1 MPALTE
7 RNESMRT
14 LIVAAAALAALSLST
29 GALAQSTSTTA
40 TTTTTSS
47 TSGAK
52 FTVAAPTE
60 TIAAD
65 PAGKAVLDKD
75 MPGLTTHEAYDS
87 FKSMSLKAVQ
97 PMSNG
102 AISDAA
108 LAKVAAD
115 LAMVK

>member
-1 MPALTE
+1 
-7 RNESMRT
+7 MRT

-29 GALAQSTSTTA
+29 GAVAQSTTTTS
-40 TTTTTSS
+40 TTTTT
-47 TSGAK
+47 TMTAGK
-52 FTVAAPTE
+52 YTLDTPIE

-75 MPGLTTHEAYDS
+75 LPGLTSHEAYDS

-102 AISDAA
+102 ALSDAA
-108 LAKVAAD
+108 MAKAAAD
-115 LAMVK
+115 LAMIK

>member
-1 MPALTE
+1 MK
-7 RNESMRT
+7 T
-14 LIVAAAALAALSLST
+14 LIIAAAAGLAALSL
-29 GALAQSTSTTA
+29 GAVASAQET
-40 TTTTTSS
+40 TTTTTS
-47 TSGAK
+47 TTTTTTGQK
-52 FTVAAPTE
+52 FTVDTPIE

-75 MPGLTTHEAYDS
+75 MPGLTSHEAYDS

-108 LAKVAAD
+108 LAKVQAD
-115 LAMVK
+115 LAAVK